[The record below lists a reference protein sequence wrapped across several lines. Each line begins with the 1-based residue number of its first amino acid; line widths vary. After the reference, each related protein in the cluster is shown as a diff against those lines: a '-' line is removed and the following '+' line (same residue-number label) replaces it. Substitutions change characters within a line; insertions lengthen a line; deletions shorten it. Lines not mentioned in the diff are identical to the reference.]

1 MFGICFFF
9 QAEDGIRDAQ
19 ESRGLGDVYKR
30 QFQTYYDA
38 FFSDAEKQA
47 DTKKALQAALGMYGF
62 DLPGSRSGYRELVES
77 LNLTTEA
84 GQAAYVALMQMSQS
98 ADEYYSY
105 LDDLANTR
113 FEFEN
118 ELLELQ
124 GKAEEALARER
135 QKELDAMDST
145 LRPLQ
150 QLVWLTKDWAEK
162 ISQANSEAADAISQ
176 QISLASSAASASRS
190 AANEYRNIIKSL
202 TDAQESIRGGGA
214 AETQRFES
222 LFAVAMTGDREALSA
237 LPGAADKLLSGSL
250 ATSTSAVDYARD
262 QGKMLLALEQAK
274 TVSGVMA
281 SWNEYH
287 ATLLET
293 QVSVLEN
300 IRDEL
305 QQESPDL
312 ALLEQHA
319 GLLEDI
325 ATLLGGQTSE
335 IITGNATQDVIA
347 NLSSLN
353 TSYSEEMLN
362 ALVSGEMSQTNSLA
376 NILAA
381 NNSTVSL
388 LQQLVDLTTASNM
401 AVSYTHLRA
410 HETLEHLVCR
420 LLLAKKK

>member
-1 MFGICFFF
+1 
-9 QAEDGIRDAQ
+9 
-19 ESRGLGDVYKR
+19 
-30 QFQTYYDA
+30 
-38 FFSDAEKQA
+38 
-47 DTKKALQAALGMYGF
+47 MYGF

-105 LDDLANTR
+105 LEDLANTR

-150 QLVWLTKDWAEK
+150 QLVWLTQDWAEK

-237 LPGAADKLLSGSL
+237 LPGAADKLLAGSL
-250 ATSTSAVDYARD
+250 ASSRTALDYARD
-262 QGKMLLALEQAK
+262 QGKMILALEEAK
-274 TVSGVMA
+274 AISVEGA
-281 SWNEYH
+281 NWQDYQ

-293 QVSVLEN
+293 QVNVLEA

-305 QQESPDL
+305 QKESPDL

-335 IITGNATQDVIA
+335 IITGNATQDAIK
-347 NLSSLN
+347 NIQNLN

-362 ALVSGEMSQTNSLA
+362 ALISGETTQTSSLEG
-376 NILAA
+376 ILTATTT
-381 NNSTVSL
+381 TVGL
-388 LQQLVDLTTASNM
+388 IRQLVDLSIASEKEKLMAKITAMQSTLDTVTGSVLTAQTTLYQRQAEIEPIRQE
-401 AVSYTHLRA
+401 VSYAALAQAKPNPR
-410 HETLEHLVCR
+410 R
-420 LLLAKKK
+420 PLLIT